1 MTASLLTLRTA
12 GVSVLVADRT
22 RHHADPL
29 ARAAGV
35 GPGTESPTGPDAEAH
50 VRVVVEPD
58 RRPFDTTAMRPLT
71 RGAWSGGG
79 GVVLDNVG
87 GSGFSQA
94 WRVVADREV
103 EVRTRW
109 LPGPLEQGARLA
121 RSRFHAL
128 RSQVL
133 LHYPA
138 LWTAG
143 LAGLVPLHVSVLELD
158 GVTVLL
164 AGPGGVG
171 KSTLVAGALAEGARV
186 TCDNLAASDG
196 TTAHGVREPLRLDTP
211 VDTLPAGARTTHG
224 RREHLWT
231 GASASAAPD
240 LVVVVRRG
248 SRPEVRTLT
257 PAEACR
263 TLVAGTYAAGELKR
277 FWPLTATLG
286 LGTGR
291 GSVHP
296 GVEDVARRICA
307 ERRCL
312 ELRLGP
318 TPGPGLSDLLGDELA
333 RARATGVS
341 R

>member
-109 LPGPLEQGARLA
+109 LAGPARA
-121 RSRFHAL
+121 GRHRWSAAGTTRCA
-128 RSQVL
+128 SQVL

-138 LWTAG
+138 LWWAG
-143 LAGLVPLHVSVLELD
+143 LPGLVPLHVSVLELD
-158 GVTVLL
+158 GVIVLL
-164 AGPGGVG
+164 AGSRRGGQVDPGRRR
-171 KSTLVAGALAEGARV
+171 AGGGGAGSPATTSRS
-186 TCDNLAASDG
+186 SDG
-196 TTAHGVREPLRLDTP
+196 TTAYGLREPLRLDTRRRHAGP
-211 VDTLPAGARTTHG
+211 PARAPRTAVASCPGRGQVPAARG
-224 RREHLWT
+224 
-231 GASASAAPD
+231 PD

-248 SRPEVRTLT
+248 RRAARCGRSTPERPAARWS
-257 PAEACR
+257 PA
-263 TLVAGTYAAGELKR
+263 
-277 FWPLTATLG
+277 
-286 LGTGR
+286 
-291 GSVHP
+291 
-296 GVEDVARRICA
+296 
-307 ERRCL
+307 
-312 ELRLGP
+312 P
-318 TPGPGLSDLLGDELA
+318 TPPGSCDGSG
-333 RARATGVS
+333 R
-341 R
+341 